1 MDMLETGVVL
11 CQLAKELQE
20 RMIFASNGKVLTPKF
35 ISYHTYCN
43 FFTLIYS
50 SINYRAT
57 VILSLAGPRLML

>member
-43 FFTLIYS
+43 FFLHSRTAQSTTEPL
-50 SINYRAT
+50 
-57 VILSLAGPRLML
+57 LFCL